1 MLNNE
6 KNSKHVLG
14 LWLAFGGGILCINPY
29 FILFAFPIT
38 LVGICLIWFST
49 MDILSKIV
57 FSLLPFV
64 LPVAFYS
71 LIIISY

>member
-1 MLNNE
+1 MLNNG

-14 LWLAFGGGILCINPY
+14 FWLAFGGGVLCIIPY
-29 FILFAFPIT
+29 FILFAFPII
-38 LVGICLIWFST
+38 LVGICLIWLST

-71 LIIISY
+71 LVINSY